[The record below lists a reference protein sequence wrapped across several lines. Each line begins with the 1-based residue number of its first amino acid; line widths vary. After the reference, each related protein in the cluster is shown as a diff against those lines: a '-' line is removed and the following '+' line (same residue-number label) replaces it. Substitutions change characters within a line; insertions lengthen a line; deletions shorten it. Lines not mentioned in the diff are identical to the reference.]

1 LLGLLCGGVRKGIP
15 KRVEDSEV
23 QVMKSKRYG
32 VCKAQHAEST
42 IKSNIKIWAKER
54 ESFDGISRSKQEI
67 EKIVAEQLQAIAE
80 GDAESACQFTNCER
94 EF

>member
-1 LLGLLCGGVRKGIP
+1 
-15 KRVEDSEV
+15 
-23 QVMKSKRYG
+23 MKSKRYG

-54 ESFDGISRSKQEI
+54 ESFDGIARSKQEI
-67 EKIVAEQLQAIAE
+67 EKIVAEQLEEIAK

>member
-1 LLGLLCGGVRKGIP
+1 
-15 KRVEDSEV
+15 
-23 QVMKSKRYG
+23 MKNKRYG

-42 IKSNIKIWAKER
+42 IKSNIKIWASQR
-54 ESFDGISRSKQEI
+54 ESFDAIARSKEEI
-67 EKIVAEQLQAIAE
+67 EQIVLEQLQAIAE